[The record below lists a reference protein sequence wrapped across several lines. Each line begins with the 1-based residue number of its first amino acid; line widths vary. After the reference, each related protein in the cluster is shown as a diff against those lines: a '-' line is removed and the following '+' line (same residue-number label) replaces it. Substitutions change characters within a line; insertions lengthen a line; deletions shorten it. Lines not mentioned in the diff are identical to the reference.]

1 MGRRS
6 GLYAIGQRAVDR
18 RSVSIRML
26 GIRPVGLAA
35 LIVLAFVVAGC
46 AGDDS
51 GRDAAEPAD
60 AEGRNRVESVS
71 AGAAASG
78 LPSWRS
84 YVATGGDSLAA
95 IDVFESPGGEPL
107 AAIPNRPA
115 EGLPAVFLV
124 RQLDVPDTED
134 GGWYEVW
141 LPVRPNGSHGFVRAG
156 DVSLSYHD
164 YQLRVQLSDHEV
176 ELYTAGVLTDT
187 FPVGVGEDRTPTP
200 GGTFYTKEL
209 LKPTNRGG
217 PYGTYAY
224 GLSGFSNTLT
234 DFAEGD
240 GVVGLHGTDQPD
252 SVGRD
257 VSAGCIR
264 MRNDDIEQLVERL
277 PLGVPVEII
286 A

>member
-6 GLYAIGQRAVDR
+6 GLRASGLRAVDR
-18 RSVSIRML
+18 RSVGIRL
-26 GIRPVGLAA
+26 VGIRPIGLTA
-35 LIVLAFVVAGC
+35 LVVLAFVVAAC

-51 GRDAAEPAD
+51 GRDAAGPAGTND
-60 AEGRNRVESVS
+60 RVESVS

-95 IDVFESPGGEPL
+95 IDVFESPGGQPL
-107 AAIPNRPA
+107 AAVPNRHA

-124 RQLDVPDTED
+124 RQLDVADTED

-141 LPVRPNGSHGFVRAG
+141 LPVRPNGSHGFIRAD

-164 YQLRVQLSDHEV
+164 YQLRVKLSDHEV
-176 ELYTAGVLTDT
+176 ELYTAGVRTDT
-187 FPVGVGEDRTPTP
+187 FPVGVGEARTPTP
-200 GGTFYTKEL
+200 HATLYTKQL

-234 DFAEGD
+234 DFAGGD

>member
-6 GLYAIGQRAVDR
+6 ARCAAALRAV
-18 RSVSIRML
+18 
-26 GIRPVGLAA
+26 AA
-35 LIVLAFVVAGC
+35 LAIVLTSC
-46 AGDDS
+46 AGGAPEGDGD
-51 GRDAAEPAD
+51 RPAAEAANVGD
-60 AEGRNRVESVS
+60 DRAETIS
-71 AGAAASG
+71 AGTATSG

-84 YVATGGDSLAA
+84 YVATGRDSLAA

-107 AAIPNRPA
+107 AAVPNVPA
-115 EGLPAVFLV
+115 EGFPAVFLV
-124 RQLDVPDTED
+124 RKLDVPVTED

-141 LPVRPNGSHGFVRAG
+141 LPVRPNGSHGFVRAN

-164 YQLRVQLSDHEV
+164 YQLRVKLSDHEV
-176 ELYTAGVLTDT
+176 ELYTAGVLTES
-187 FPVGVGEDRTPTP
+187 FPVGVGEDATPTP

-217 PYGTYAY
+217 PYGSYAY

-234 DFAEGD
+234 GFAGGD
-240 GVVGLHGTDQPD
+240 GVVGLHGTDQPET
-252 SVGRD
+252 VGQD

-277 PLGVPVEII
+277 PLGVPVVII

>member
-1 MGRRS
+1 MTARRS
-6 GLYAIGQRAVDR
+6 RLRAVGCA
-18 RSVSIRML
+18 L
-26 GIRPVGLAA
+26 LATLA
-35 LIVLAFVVAGC
+35 IVLAGC
-46 AGDDS
+46 SGGDDS
-51 GRDAAEPAD
+51 AQRDQPEPVAPQVQEAADRA
-60 AEGRNRVESVS
+60 GVVS
-71 AGAAASG
+71 ADSVASG

-84 YVATGGDSLAA
+84 YVATGNDSLAA
-95 IDVFESPGGEPL
+95 VEVFESPGGEL
-107 AAIPNRPA
+107 LTAVPNRPS
-115 EGLPAVFLV
+115 EGFPAVFLV
-124 RQLDVPDTED
+124 RQLDVTGPD
-134 GGWYEVW
+134 GGAWYEVW
-141 LPVRPNGSHGFVRAG
+141 LPVRPNGSHGFVRAD

-164 YQLRVQLSDHEV
+164 YELRVNLSDHEV
-176 ELYTAGVLTDT
+176 QLYTAGVLTDT
-187 FPVGVGEDRTPTP
+187 FPAGVGQDQTPTP

-234 DFAEGD
+234 EFGGGD

-252 SVGRD
+252 SVGED

-264 MRNDDIEQLVERL
+264 LRNSDIEQLVARL